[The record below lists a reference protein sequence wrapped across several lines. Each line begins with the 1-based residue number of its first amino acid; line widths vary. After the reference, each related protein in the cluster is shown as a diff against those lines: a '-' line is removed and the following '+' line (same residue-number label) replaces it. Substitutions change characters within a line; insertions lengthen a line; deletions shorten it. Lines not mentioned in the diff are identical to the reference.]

1 MGTHPIFESDF
12 DCLTEG
18 ETMAPWAKTI
28 EEKYYIPEEWMYG
41 QIIGKKGK
49 TLNIIKDQAGLHHV
63 YMDINQGFC
72 LLVGDSHS
80 IKKAK
85 EVINELLNL
94 DPPASNATSAS
105 AQSKNAPKLK
115 PKPKPQIVKKLPP
128 MPTEP
133 KPVGQVSRFSLLTGP
148 NDSKDELSDS
158 QTVNDSNSDG
168 DIGPDRKNDIQKD
181 DWLPRETKSSKK
193 KKKERKRSEKSD
205 KKSDNSEK
213 KSEQQLPTKSM
224 KTEKNP
230 VCQKETS
237 KPTPKPTPETII
249 VNSQLSNVPSKKI
262 KKSIP
267 TKIIPPPHC
276 LSAEEDVKT

>member
-12 DCLTEG
+12 DCLTEI
-18 ETMAPWAKTI
+18 MAPWAKTV

-49 TLNIIKDQAGLHHV
+49 TLNIIKDRAGLHHV

-105 AQSKNAPKLK
+105 AQSKNAP
-115 PKPKPQIVKKLPP
+115 PKPKQKPQLVKKLPP

-133 KPVGQVSRFSLLTGP
+133 KPVGQVSRFSLLINP
-148 NDSKDELSDS
+148 NGDSKDDEPSEDSTHGDSDLEL
-158 QTVNDSNSDG
+158 T
-168 DIGPDRKNDIQKD
+168 IQKD
-181 DWLPRETKSSKK
+181 DWLPRETKTNSKK
-193 KKKERKRSEKSD
+193 KKKGVRNRI
-205 KKSDNSEK
+205 
-213 KSEQQLPTKSM
+213 
-224 KTEKNP
+224 KNP
-230 VCQKETS
+230 TVTPLTQNERQK
-237 KPTPKPTPETII
+237 
-249 VNSQLSNVPSKKI
+249 V
-262 KKSIP
+262 
-267 TKIIPPPHC
+267 
-276 LSAEEDVKT
+276 